1 MTLSFGPNALDG
13 AVDEDLVTGYEV
25 SFVDACG
32 QKLGGAVATVPKRPN
47 VTALCCIEDAYTVTI
62 AARLPTGAQ
71 RLAVAPVLAGAGPLP
86 VGELSGVL
94 ADYFVAGEPG
104 ASTSPAALSVASAAR
119 RRAAA
124 RLGDVWIAL
133 ATAVAVTA
141 RLAEAER

>member
-71 RLAVAPVLAGAGPLP
+71 RLAVAPVAAGAGPLP
-86 VGELSGVL
+86 VGELSDVI
-94 ADYFVAGEPG
+94 ADFVVGESR
-104 ASTSPAALSVASAAR
+104 ASTSPAALFVAS
-119 RRAAA
+119 AAA
-124 RLGDVWIAL
+124 RLGDMWLPL